1 MTWTR
6 RRWLATSAGLVG
18 MWWAGARAREKAMTK
33 PELVD
38 VVVVGGGPAGLEAAL
53 MLGRGMKSVVVFDAG
68 PPRNA
73 RASGVMGFV
82 TRDGIPPMEFRRVAK
97 AELAKYG
104 VNVEAARVTAI
115 DGERGD
121 FEVRHEGG
129 VVRAKRVVLTVG
141 MVDSA
146 VPIPGAEPFWGHH
159 IFQCPYCHGW
169 EHRGLPW
176 GVLATSIELLEHAPF
191 FMNWTGRLTAF
202 AGAIE
207 VSGELEAK
215 LSKAGVR
222 LERRPITRAVGE
234 GSRLVGL
241 EVGGEVVACE
251 ALIARPAQSQTA
263 LVRGLGLELD
273 ETGFV
278 KVDGKRQTSRP
289 GIFAAGD
296 LCTAMQS
303 AIGAAAAG
311 QMVAAMVSV
320 DLG

>member
-1 MTWTR
+1 MK
-6 RRWLATSAGLVG
+6 A
-18 MWWAGARAREKAMTK
+18 WAKESKKMSKDETI
-33 PELVD
+33 VD
-38 VVVVGGGPAGLEAAL
+38 VAIVGGGPAGLEAGL
-53 MLGRGMKSVVVFDAG
+53 VLGRGMKSARVFDAG

-73 RASGVMGFV
+73 RASGIMNFV
-82 TRDGIPPMEFRRVAK
+82 TRDGIPPMEFRKVAK
-97 AELAKYG
+97 GELAKYG
-104 VNVEAARVTAI
+104 VSVEASRVTAI
-115 DGERGD
+115 DGERGR

-146 VPIPGAEPFWGHH
+146 VPIEGAEPFWGHH

-169 EHRGLPW
+169 EHRGQAW
-176 GVLATSIELLEHAPF
+176 GVLATSVELLEHAPF
-191 FMNWTGRLTAF
+191 FLNWTGRLTAF
-202 AGAIE
+202 VDALE

-215 LSKAGVR
+215 MVKAGVR
-222 LERRPITRAVGE
+222 LERRPVVRAVGE

-241 EVGGEVVACE
+241 EVGGEVVPCE
-251 ALIARPAQSQTA
+251 ALIARPPQSQTA

-273 ETGFV
+273 EAGFV
-278 KVDGKRQTSRP
+278 KVDGRRQTSRP

-320 DLG
+320 DLES